1 MRMCR
6 TLVYIGAYSD
16 AGGEGI
22 YPFRF
27 DPATGALSP
36 AGEPVA
42 LANPSYL
49 ALRPDGRRLYAVME
63 TARYAGAPGTGLPE
77 TGVPETGEP
86 GGGVAA
92 FGVDEA
98 GALTFLNAQ
107 PTGGADPC
115 YLSVNRAGSLLL
127 CANYTGGSMAVFP
140 LAGDGT
146 ILPRCELAR
155 HAGSGPVAGRQ
166 EGPHVHFTDFTPGEE
181 YAFAVDLGID
191 AVRFYRL
198 DQSTGRAQA
207 LSEPEIRLRPGSGP
221 RHMAFCPQKR
231 TAYLITELS
240 CEIVTF
246 ACTENFRF
254 TPVQTVSTLPEGVPL
269 GENSA
274 AALHLSPDG
283 GTLYASTRGHDSI
296 AVFRA
301 GETGLLEP
309 RGCFPSGG
317 NGPRDFALAPGGKF
331 LLAANEKSGTVDT
344 LRVDPESGALSPTGL
359 SVRIYRPSCVRF
371 FAARGARR
379 V

>member
-1 MRMCR
+1 MCR

-27 DPATGALSP
+27 DSATGALSP
-36 AGEPVA
+36 AGRPVA

-49 ALRPDGRRLYAVME
+49 AFRPDLRRLYAVME
-63 TARYAGAPGTGLPE
+63 TTRYS
-77 TGVPETGEP
+77 GVPGAGVP

-92 FGVDEA
+92 FAVGAD
-98 GALTFLNAQ
+98 GALSFLNAQ

-115 YLSVNRAGSLLL
+115 YLSVNRAGSFLL

-140 LAGDGT
+140 LAGDGSL
-146 ILPRCELAR
+146 LPRSELAR
-155 HAGSGPVAGRQ
+155 HAGHGPVAGRQ

-181 YAFAVDLGID
+181 YAFAVDLGLD

-198 DQSTGRAQA
+198 DLNTGRAEA
-207 LSEPEIRLRPGSGP
+207 LSKPEIRLRPGSGP

-231 TAYLITELS
+231 AAYLITELS
-240 CEIVTF
+240 CEIVTL
-246 ACTENFRF
+246 ALTEDFRF
-254 TPVQTVSTLPEGVPL
+254 TPVQTVSTLPEGVSPE
-269 GENSA
+269 GNAA
-274 AALHLSPDG
+274 AALRLSPDG
-283 GTLYASTRGHDSI
+283 GTLYASTRGHDGI
-296 AVFRA
+296 AVFRI

-344 LRVDPESGALSPTGL
+344 LRVDPESGALEPTGL
-359 SVRIYRPSCVRF
+359 SVRVYRPSCVCF
-371 FAARGARR
+371 FAAR
-379 V
+379 